1 VQTDVGL
8 VGTDR
13 LDVGRQFNLALVDAA
28 QACGLNSVGDV
39 GLLDRAEQAAAF
51 AGLDYQLDRLG
62 GQSGGLLLSIFQ
74 GSVLAGSAGSLDG
87 LNLLLATLR
96 PGQGETA
103 GQQVVTCVTVLD
115 LDNVASSTETGYF
128 VGQNELCH
136 VS

>member
-1 VQTDVGL
+1 MC
-8 VGTDR
+8 
-13 LDVGRQFNLALVDAA
+13 RQFNLALVDLAKA
-28 QACGLNSVGDV
+28 SSLNSVGDV
-39 GLLDRAEQAAAF
+39 ALLDGAEQAS
-51 AGLDYQLDRLG
+51 GLASLDNELDRLG
-62 GQSGGLLLSIFQ
+62 GQCSGLLLSIFQ

-96 PGQGETA
+96 PGQGKVA